1 MKKFFDLH
9 RRRASYYNHLGFSV
23 GKRNREMKEEKDVWE
38 NKKIGTES
46 EHRLE
51 TFLSKV
57 S

>member
-1 MKKFFDLH
+1 MKKIFDLH

-51 TFLSKV
+51 TFLSNV